1 MGVSVLSK
9 IHRDNKMQFGL
20 KHTFNLFLAEKSI
33 KKSVPIFSYKV
44 TKPQD
49 IENCMKNIKIDY

>member
-1 MGVSVLSK
+1 MKKEYSIIEKLA
-9 IHRDNKMQFGL
+9 IY
-20 KHTFNLFLAEKSI
+20 LAEKSI